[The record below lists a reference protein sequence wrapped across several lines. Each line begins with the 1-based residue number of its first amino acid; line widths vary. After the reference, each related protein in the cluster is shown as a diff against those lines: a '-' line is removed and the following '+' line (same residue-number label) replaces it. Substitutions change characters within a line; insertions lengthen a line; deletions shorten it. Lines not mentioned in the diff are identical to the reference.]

1 MYMFV
6 PKRRANRHTVR
17 EALNNELW
25 LEGIQGNLCV
35 DALMDYLDL
44 WDIQMYLVNL
54 GTSQMKLLHVDYKM
68 LNSISFGSARSPPS
82 GENIM

>member
-1 MYMFV
+1 MGQRPTWARIY
-6 PKRRANRHTVR
+6 TYYS
-17 EALNNELW
+17 NN
-25 LEGIQGNLCV
+25 
-35 DALMDYLDL
+35 LDL